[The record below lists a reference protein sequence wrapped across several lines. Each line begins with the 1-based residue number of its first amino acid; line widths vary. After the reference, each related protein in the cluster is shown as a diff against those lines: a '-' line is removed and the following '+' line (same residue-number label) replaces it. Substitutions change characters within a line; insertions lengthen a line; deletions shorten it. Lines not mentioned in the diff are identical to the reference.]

1 MTIKL
6 PESINRN
13 QVNAAFTHISD
24 LMPTFLEL
32 AGTEHPSIQ
41 NDAIPGMIGKS
52 LFPLLK
58 GDAEAVHLNEVI
70 GYELHDLRN
79 YIKDEWKIINLQNPP
94 YYPKRQNFMLYGC
107 Q

>member
-6 PESINRN
+6 PELINRN

-70 GYELHDLRN
+70 GYELQKPTILSQTSKFLALWMST
-79 YIKDEWKIINLQNPP
+79 ILSAPSILLK
-94 YYPKRQNFMLYGC
+94 
-107 Q
+107 